1 MNLNETIKTG
11 ETIGKYLTGKETGE
25 ERDQLKKWITQND
38 KNPQIFNNLKKEQEI
53 AGTIDQYERY
63 NKDKAWK
70 TYINRLASI
79 SLQRSLL
86 RWKVAA
92 VFFFLLAS
100 AGVISYM
107 ANQSAGNL
115 SSSQIYT
122 TVSTNNGQTSKVT
135 LPDHSVVWVNSGTT
149 LSYNSGFGLQN
160 RDIKLSGQAYFQVE
174 RNEKIPL
181 VVDCNNL
188 QVKVLGTKFDVSAYP
203 KNKEINVVL
212 ESGSVELLSSNDKSF
227 DYLLKPGEM
236 ARFNNLNNE
245 LKIEKADTYKFTSWK
260 DGVLIFKNDP
270 MPEVFEKL
278 ERWYNIDIDIK
289 SSKVEHQIFNA
300 TIVNENVDE
309 IFELIKF
316 TCAVNYRIVRS
327 NQPDIPIKVI
337 ITE

>member
-1 MNLNETIKTG
+1 MKLHETIKTG
-11 ETIGKYLTGKETGE
+11 EAIGKYLTGKETEE
-25 ERDQLKKWITQND
+25 ERERIEQWITQNE
-38 KNPQIFNNLKKEQEI
+38 KNPDFFRNLKKEREI
-53 AGTIDQYERY
+53 VGAVDQYEKY
-63 NKDKAWK
+63 NKENAWR
-70 TYINRLASI
+70 TYINRIASI
-79 SLQRSLL
+79 SLRRSLL

-100 AGVISYM
+100 AGVISYF
-107 ANQSAGNL
+107 ANQTKGNL
-115 SSSQIYT
+115 VSSQVYT
-122 TVSTNNGQTSKVT
+122 TVTTNNGQTSKIT

-149 LSYNSGFGLQN
+149 FSYNSDFGLRN

-181 VVDCNNL
+181 IVDCNDL
-188 QVKVLGTKFDVSAYP
+188 QVKVLGTKFDVAAYP

-212 ESGSVELLSSNDKSF
+212 ESGSVELLNSNDKAF
-227 DYLLKPGEM
+227 DYILKPGEM
-236 ARFNNLNNE
+236 ARFNSKKNE

-260 DGVLIFKNDP
+260 DGILIFENDP
-270 MPEVFEKL
+270 MTEVFEKL
-278 ERWYNIDIDIK
+278 ERWYNIDIIIK
-289 SSKVEHQIFNA
+289 NSKVEHQIFNA

-316 TCAVNYRIVRS
+316 SCAVNYRIIRS